1 MRAEMKKAF
10 LQLHIAVFLAG
21 FTGLLGKLITLNEGL
36 LVWYRLLIT
45 AATMWLLWGYQKK
58 IVPLP
63 AKDKLRITGI
73 GFIAALHWVSFYGAI
88 KYGNISIALICL
100 SAMSFFSAI
109 LEPLLTRQR
118 FKPLEILLG
127 LMAIAG
133 IYIIFHF
140 DARFK
145 MGIIIGLISAFL
157 AALFP
162 IFLRREV
169 QRINVETVLTWQMT
183 GGWLT
188 LSLVMP
194 FYLYYFPTDQ
204 LFPDLSN
211 WLWLLVLAWLCTVL
225 AMQLS
230 ANALQK
236 LSAFTVN
243 LSYNLEPVYG
253 VTLAFLVAGEN
264 EDVSQ
269 WFYLGFAVIIFAV
282 VVHTSLLRV
291 ASRRQLAEQPPA

>member
-1 MRAEMKKAF
+1 MKKAF

-21 FTGLLGKLITLNEGL
+21 FTGVLGKLITLNEGL
-36 LVWYRLLIT
+36 LVWYRLLIP
-45 AATMWLLWGYQKK
+45 AVTMWILWGYQRK

-88 KYGNISIALICL
+88 KYGNISIALVCL

-109 LEPLLTRQR
+109 LEPLLTRQP
-118 FKPLEILLG
+118 FKLMELLLG

-145 MGIIIGLISAFL
+145 TGIIIGLVSAFL

-162 IFLRREV
+162 IFLRKEV

-211 WLWLLVLAWLCTVL
+211 WFWLLVLAWLCTVL
-225 AMQLS
+225 AMRLS
-230 ANALQK
+230 TNALRK

-264 EDVSQ
+264 EQVSQ

-291 ASRRQLAEQPPA
+291 ASRRQLAGQETN

>member
-1 MRAEMKKAF
+1 MKKAF

-162 IFLRREV
+162 IFLRKEV

-230 ANALQK
+230 TNALQK

-291 ASRRQLAEQPPA
+291 ASRRQLAEQNPA

>member
-1 MRAEMKKAF
+1 MKKAF

-63 AKDKLRITGI
+63 AKDKLRITGV

-162 IFLRREV
+162 IFLRKEV

-230 ANALQK
+230 TNALQK

-291 ASRRQLAEQPPA
+291 ASRRQLAEQNPA

>member
-1 MRAEMKKAF
+1 MKKAF

-21 FTGLLGKLITLNEGL
+21 FTGVLGKLITLNEGL

-45 AATMWLLWGYQKK
+45 AITMWVLWGWQRK
-58 IVPLP
+58 IVALP
-63 AKDKLRITGI
+63 ARDKWRITGI
-73 GFIAALHWVSFYGAI
+73 GFIAALHWVTFYGAI
-88 KYGNISIALICL
+88 KYGNISVALVCL

-109 LEPLLTRQR
+109 LEPLITRQR
-118 FKPLEILLG
+118 FNKMELLLG
-127 LMAIAG
+127 LMAICG

-145 MGIIIGLISAFL
+145 TGIIIGLVSAFL

-162 IFLRREV
+162 IYLRREV
-169 QRINVETVLTWQMT
+169 QRFNVETVLTWQMT

-194 FYLYYFPTDQ
+194 FYLHYFPTTE
-204 LFPDLSN
+204 LFPDASN
-211 WLWLLVLAWLCTVL
+211 WFWLLVLAWLCTVL
-225 AMQLS
+225 AMQFS
-230 ANALQK
+230 TNALKK
-236 LSAFTVN
+236 LSAFTVS

-253 VTLAFLVAGEN
+253 VLLAFAVAGEN
-264 EDVSQ
+264 KELGQ

-282 VVHTSLLRV
+282 VVHTSLLRA
-291 ASRRQLAEQPPA
+291 ASRRQLSEQV